1 MKMKTTIKL
10 SLLALVVFFAS
21 CATTDVSIVKR
32 KYNNGYYVGIN
43 NHKKVSVSANEKK
56 EVAENK
62 TNQKNSA
69 VSTSTIVTESFVST
83 ESPQTNTHNT
93 LIASTAKAT
102 QSALAKQSTNSITK
116 NGAIELSYNNT
127 KTSSIKKLNTVNQL
141 KKISKAKHTATDDQ
155 TILLIILSLFPV
167 LALIAMYLKDG
178 KKITLNFW
186 VDLLLHFTFI
196 GYAIFAVLV
205 VLDVFSLA

>member
-1 MKMKTTIKL
+1 MKTTIKL

-116 NGAIELSYNNT
+116 KGAIELSYNNT

>member
-116 NGAIELSYNNT
+116 KGAIELSYNNT

>member
-102 QSALAKQSTNSITK
+102 QSALAKQSTKSITK
-116 NGAIELSYNNT
+116 KGAIELSYNNT